1 MEYLGNH
8 QSSSQS
14 ALTTPLQADDYIRA
28 SRSPNTLRAYRSD
41 WQQFVG
47 WCNRRRLASLPAVE
61 ATVCRYL
68 AEQAEQNKVSTLARR
83 VASISQAHQAAGL
96 ASPTQSLSVRATLKG
111 IRRKKTS
118 LTTEKAPVL
127 VADLRKMVDTLGG
140 SLMGKRDRALLL
152 VGFAGAFRRSE
163 LVSLNVADVTFDPNG
178 LTIRLRRSK
187 TDQEGEGRK
196 VGLPYGS
203 NLATCPVRALQEWL
217 SAGSIIEGAL
227 FVGINRHGTPQ
238 GRLSACAVA
247 LIVKKVV
254 AAAGLNPDL
263 YAGHS
268 LRAGLATSAAM
279 AGVSERSIMNQ
290 TGHKSVMM
298 VRRYIRDGS
307 LFREN
312 AAAEIGL

>member
-1 MEYLGNH
+1 MEN
-8 QSSSQS
+8 SEAATNITRT
-14 ALTTPLQADDYIRA
+14 ALTTSLQADDYIRA

-47 WCNRRRLASLPAVE
+47 WCNRRRLSPLPAAE

-68 AEQAEQNKVSTLARR
+68 AEQAEENKVATLARR

-127 VADLRKMVDTLGG
+127 VADLRKMVDTLGD

-312 AAAEIGL
+312 AAAGIGL

>member
-14 ALTTPLQADDYIRA
+14 ALTTPLRADDYIRA
-28 SRSPNTLRAYRSD
+28 SRSDNTLRAYRSD
-41 WQQFVG
+41 WRQFVG
-47 WCNRRRLASLPAVE
+47 WCNRRRLASLPAAE

-68 AEQAEQNKVSTLARR
+68 AEQAEENKVATLARR

-96 ASPTQSLSVRATLKG
+96 PSPTQSLSVRATLKG

-127 VADLRKMVDTLGG
+127 VADLRKMVDTLGD

-163 LVSLNVADVTFDPNG
+163 LVSLDVSDVTFDTNG

-217 SAGSIIEGAL
+217 HVAAITSGAL

-279 AGVSERSIMNQ
+279 AGVSERSIMAQ

-312 AAAEIGL
+312 AAAGIGL

>member
-1 MEYLGNH
+1 MNNAIFAP
-8 QSSSQS
+8 SSQS
-14 ALTTPLQADDYIRA
+14 GALTTPLQADDYIRA
-28 SRSPNTLRAYRSD
+28 SRSDNTLRAYRSD
-41 WQQFVG
+41 WRQFVG
-47 WCNRRRLASLPAVE
+47 WCNRRRLSPLPAAE

-96 ASPTQSLSVRATLKG
+96 PSPTLSLSVRATLKG

-127 VADLRKMVDTLGG
+127 VADLRKMVDALGD

-163 LVSLNVADVTFDPNG
+163 LVSLDVADVAFDPNG

-217 SAGSIIEGAL
+217 HVAAITNGAL

-312 AAAEIGL
+312 AAAGIGL

>member
-1 MEYLGNH
+1 
-8 QSSSQS
+8 
-14 ALTTPLQADDYIRA
+14 
-28 SRSPNTLRAYRSD
+28 
-41 WQQFVG
+41 
-47 WCNRRRLASLPAVE
+47 
-61 ATVCRYL
+61 
-68 AEQAEQNKVSTLARR
+68 
-83 VASISQAHQAAGL
+83 
-96 ASPTQSLSVRATLKG
+96 
-111 IRRKKTS
+111 
-118 LTTEKAPVL
+118 
-127 VADLRKMVDTLGG
+127 
-140 SLMGKRDRALLL
+140 MGKRDRALLL

-163 LVSLNVADVTFDPNG
+163 LVSLDVSDVTFDPNG

-217 SAGSIIEGAL
+217 SAGSISEEAL

-279 AGVSERSIMNQ
+279 AGVSERSIMAQ
-290 TGHKSVMM
+290 TGHRSVQM

-312 AAAEIGL
+312 AAAGIGL

>member
-1 MEYLGNH
+1 
-8 QSSSQS
+8 
-14 ALTTPLQADDYIRA
+14 
-28 SRSPNTLRAYRSD
+28 
-41 WQQFVG
+41 
-47 WCNRRRLASLPAVE
+47 
-61 ATVCRYL
+61 
-68 AEQAEQNKVSTLARR
+68 
-83 VASISQAHQAAGL
+83 
-96 ASPTQSLSVRATLKG
+96 
-111 IRRKKTS
+111 
-118 LTTEKAPVL
+118 
-127 VADLRKMVDTLGG
+127 
-140 SLMGKRDRALLL
+140 MGKRDRALLL

-163 LVSLNVADVTFDPNG
+163 LVSLDVADVAFDPNG

-217 SAGSIIEGAL
+217 HVAAITNGAL

-279 AGVSERSIMNQ
+279 AGVSERSIMAQ

-312 AAAEIGL
+312 AAAGIGL

>member
-1 MEYLGNH
+1 MNNAIFAP
-8 QSSSQS
+8 SSQS
-14 ALTTPLQADDYIRA
+14 GALTTPLQADDYIRA
-28 SRSPNTLRAYRSD
+28 SRSDNTLRAYRSD

-47 WCNRRRLASLPAVE
+47 WCNRRRLSPLPAAE

-68 AEQAEQNKVSTLARR
+68 AEQAEENKVATLARR

-96 ASPTQSLSVRATLKG
+96 PSPTQSLSVRATLKG

-127 VADLRKMVDTLGG
+127 VADLRKMVDTLGD

-163 LVSLNVADVTFDPNG
+163 LVSLDVADVAFDPNG

-217 SAGSIIEGAL
+217 HAAAITSGAL

-290 TGHKSVMM
+290 TGHKSVQM

-312 AAAEIGL
+312 AAAGIGL